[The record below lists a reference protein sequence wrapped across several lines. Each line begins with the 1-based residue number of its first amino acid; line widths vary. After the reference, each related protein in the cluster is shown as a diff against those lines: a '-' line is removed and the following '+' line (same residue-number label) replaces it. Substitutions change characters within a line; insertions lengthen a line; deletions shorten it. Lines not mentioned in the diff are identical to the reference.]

1 MMEDQQN
8 EPVLQNPVVPPWHW
22 PFLFPLNGTGLGMIG
37 LFILCKIILGALA
50 FVPVPLMQLVILI
63 LHVIVTAYIYWY
75 LCLCVQVTA
84 EGQTRAPDILQDDE
98 GDFKDLIV
106 RMFRLLIAAFVCFA
120 PGLIYFIWTK
130 KADETLWNI
139 VAAGLFFLPMVLLS
153 TILHDS
159 LWGLNPILI
168 VLSIIRT
175 HVRYLLLVLCFCIPF
190 GLYIALAIY
199 SRHWGIW
206 LTLPAEAIALYLA
219 YVGSAMLGR
228 FYYRNE
234 SHLDWG
240 V

>member
-1 MMEDQQN
+1 MENQQD
-8 EPVLQNPVVPPWHW
+8 ERVVQSPVVPPWYW

-50 FVPVPLMQLVILI
+50 FVPVPLVGLVILI

-84 EGQTRAPDILQDDE
+84 EGQTKAPDILQDDE
-98 GDFKDLIV
+98 GDFMDLIV
-106 RMFRLLIAAFVCFA
+106 RMLRLLLAAFVCFA
-120 PGLIYFIWTK
+120 PGLIYYIWTK
-130 KADETLWNI
+130 KADEALWNI

-159 LWGLNPILI
+159 LWGLNPVLI
-168 VLSIIRT
+168 VLSMIRT

-190 GLYIALAIY
+190 GLYVVLAIY
-199 SRHWGIW
+199 SNRWGIW

-234 SHLDWG
+234 YRLDWG

>member
-1 MMEDQQN
+1 MR
-8 EPVLQNPVVPPWHW
+8 HY
-22 PFLFPLNGTGLGMIG
+22 GI
-37 LFILCKIILGALA
+37 
-50 FVPVPLMQLVILI
+50 
-63 LHVIVTAYIYWY
+63 
-75 LCLCVQVTA
+75 
-84 EGQTRAPDILQDDE
+84 
-98 GDFKDLIV
+98 
-106 RMFRLLIAAFVCFA
+106 
-120 PGLIYFIWTK
+120 
-130 KADETLWNI
+130 I

-199 SRHWGIW
+199 SRHWGSW

-234 SHLDWG
+234 SCLDWG

>member
-1 MMEDQQN
+1 MEDQQD
-8 EPVLQNPVVPPWHW
+8 ERVVKTLAVPPWYW

-37 LFILCKIILGALA
+37 VFIFCKIVLGALA
-50 FVPVPLMQLVILI
+50 FVPIATIGFVIAI
-63 LHVIVTAYIYWY
+63 LSAIVNGYIYWY

-98 GDFKDLIV
+98 GDYTEIIA
-106 RMFRLLIAAFVCFA
+106 RMCRLLIAAAICFA
-120 PGLIYFIWTK
+120 PGLIYYIWTK
-130 KADETLWNI
+130 KTDEALWNI
-139 VAAGLFFLPMVLLS
+139 AAAGLFFLPMVLLS

-168 VLSIIRT
+168 VLSMIRT
-175 HVRYLLLVLCFCIPF
+175 HVHYLLLVFCFCIPF

-199 SRHWGIW
+199 SRHWGVW
-206 LTLPAEAIALYLA
+206 LILPAQAMALYLA

-234 SHLDWG
+234 YRLDWG

>member
-1 MMEDQQN
+1 MREDQQN
-8 EPVLQNPVVPPWHW
+8 EPVLQNPVVPPWYW

-37 LFILCKIILGALA
+37 VFIFCKIVLGVLA
-50 FVPVPLMQLVILI
+50 FVPIATIGFVIAI
-63 LHVIVTAYIYWY
+63 LSAIVNGYIYWY

-84 EGQTRAPDILQDDE
+84 EGQTKAPDILQDEE
-98 GDFKDLIV
+98 GDFRDLIV

-139 VAAGLFFLPMVLLS
+139 VAAGLFFLPIVLLS

-190 GLYIALAIY
+190 GLYIALAIC

-206 LTLPAEAIALYLA
+206 MTLPAEAIALYLA

-234 SHLDWG
+234 SRLDWG